1 MAKGLVPNVISY
13 NDGQA
18 LEVLTVMQKGL
29 LGILGDFLRNPHQI
43 LRGSLG
49 IPLKCLGIP

>member
-13 NDGQA
+13 SDSQA

-49 IPLKCLGIP
+49 IPLKFLGIP

>member
-18 LEVLTVMQKGL
+18 LEVLTVMQKG
-29 LGILGDFLRNPHQI
+29 F
-43 LRGSLG
+43 LG
-49 IPLKCLGIP
+49 IPRNP